1 MSSERTKRKGKER
14 KGKERKGQGRP
25 DCGQEPRGAH
35 AAVRLGSS
43 TSSGMRGI
51 TYRNTTTSTTT
62 SPPTAPSVHRKHRVP
77 RPPVHARK
85 PSANQPFSIAQP
97 PSFPPSLPL
106 SFFVP
111 SEWLIWRN
119 VSSTLS
125 TRWSRVPAATRRDRR
140 VSLQGFMAF
149 DDTIRGYFCL
159 TIEEIPLC
167 SWNLKFWNQI
177 SIPLFLQIVV

>member
-85 PSANQPFSIAQP
+85 PPANQPFSIAQP
-97 PSFPPSLPL
+97 PSLPPSPSPFSSRANDSSGVMCPPLCPPGDLEYQLPL
-106 SFFVP
+106 EEIVAS
-111 SEWLIWRN
+111 LC
-119 VSSTLS
+119 
-125 TRWSRVPAATRRDRR
+125 R
-140 VSLQGFMAF
+140 VSWL
-149 DDTIRGYFCL
+149 L
-159 TIEEIPLC
+159 TILLGDTFVWP
-167 SWNLKFWNQI
+167 
-177 SIPLFLQIVV
+177 

>member
-14 KGKERKGQGRP
+14 KGKERKGQGRL

-51 TYRNTTTSTTT
+51 TYRNTTTT

-85 PSANQPFSIAQP
+85 PPANQPFSIAQP
-97 PSFPPSLPL
+97 TLPPSPPSPSSSRANDSSGVMCPPLCSPGDLEYQLPL
-106 SFFVP
+106 EEIV
-111 SEWLIWRN
+111 
-119 VSSTLS
+119 
-125 TRWSRVPAATRRDRR
+125 R
-140 VSLQGFMAF
+140 VSLQGFMGS
-149 DDTIRGYFCL
+149 DDTIRGHFSL
-159 TIEEIPLC
+159 TIKEIPLC
-167 SWNLKFWNQI
+167 VVEFWNFRI
-177 SIPLFLQIVV
+177 LESNLDSSFS

>member
-51 TYRNTTTSTTT
+51 TYRNTTTT

-85 PSANQPFSIAQP
+85 PPANQPFSIAQP
-97 PSFPPSLPL
+97 TLPPSLPL

-119 VSSTLS
+119 VSSTLF
-125 TRWSRVPAATRRDRR
+125 TRWSRVPAATRRDRAR
-140 VSLQGFMAF
+140 LSAGFY
-149 DDTIRGYFCL
+149 G
-159 TIEEIPLC
+159 
-167 SWNLKFWNQI
+167 FWWYY
-177 SIPLFLQIVV
+177 